1 MCRLNGNKLNML
13 VEGVAVKLVV
23 LIQFNGGE
31 KNDWHQWKQPPHRSL
46 LAQLTGSTHSAA
58 KQKVPDFSFLLSQ
71 KQVLVPEV
79 ELFPHKALA
88 LAWLHKF
95 QGWAQNYQQEIC
107 SCIDKR
113 DLSASAASA
122 LQPLVFK
129 PFKNVGQFSKDSIS
143 DLASHWHL
151 PDGQEGHLSDLW
163 LFCLYLRWR
172 KSFYG
177 MRGRRGQKYLRHA
190 KSGVDTF
197 LKTNVLIIS
206 THQTPDTV
214 KC

>member
-1 MCRLNGNKLNML
+1 MEGGKKWLAPVKTATPQIPVSSAHRLNPLSSQA
-13 VEGVAVKLVV
+13 EGAR
-23 LIQFNGGE
+23 FFF
-31 KNDWHQWKQPPHRSL
+31 
-46 LAQLTGSTHSAA
+46 LTQS
-58 KQKVPDFSFLLSQ
+58 
-71 KQVLVPEV
+71 E
-79 ELFPHKALA
+79 
-88 LAWLHKF
+88 
-95 QGWAQNYQQEIC
+95 
-107 SCIDKR
+107 
-113 DLSASAASA
+113 ASAGAWSRTVSTQSISTGMA
-122 LQPLVFK
+122 PQISRLSTKLSTRNLQLHWQETSQRVQLLLWQPLVFK
-129 PFKNVGQFSKDSIS
+129 PFKNVGQFSKDR
-143 DLASHWHL
+143 ASHWHL
-151 PDGQEGHLSDLW
+151 PGGQEGHLSDLW

>member
-1 MCRLNGNKLNML
+1 MSRLNGNKLNML

-23 LIQFNGGE
+23 LIQFNGGG
-31 KNDWHQWKQPPHRSL
+31 KKWLAPVKTATPQIPVSSAHRLNPLSSQ
-46 LAQLTGSTHSAA
+46 AEGARFFFLTQS
-58 KQKVPDFSFLLSQ
+58 
-71 KQVLVPEV
+71 E
-79 ELFPHKALA
+79 
-88 LAWLHKF
+88 
-95 QGWAQNYQQEIC
+95 
-107 SCIDKR
+107 
-113 DLSASAASA
+113 ASAGAWSRTVSTQSISTGMA
-122 LQPLVFK
+122 PQISRLSTKLSTRNLQLHWQPLVFK
-129 PFKNVGQFSKDSIS
+129 PFKNVGQFSKDR
-143 DLASHWHL
+143 ASHWHL
-151 PDGQEGHLSDLW
+151 PGGQEGHLSDLW

>member
-1 MCRLNGNKLNML
+1 MRRLNGNKLNML

-31 KNDWHQWKQPPHRSL
+31 KKWLAPVKTATPQIPVSSAHRLNPLSSQAEGARFFFLTQWEASAGAWSRTVSTQSIS
-46 LAQLTGSTHSAA
+46 TGMAP
-58 KQKVPDFSFLLSQ
+58 QI
-71 KQVLVPEV
+71 
-79 ELFPHKALA
+79 
-88 LAWLHKF
+88 

-122 LQPLVFK
+122 LQP
-129 PFKNVGQFSKDSIS
+129 FKNVGRFSKDSIS

-197 LKTNVLIIS
+197 IINNR
-206 THQTPDTV
+206 V
-214 KC
+214 NN